1 MMHRPTCKSSCFL
14 DDSRTSAARLV
25 SASASIHP
33 RGQIGRLYST
43 VHQYPGTTQRCQPA
57 SFTLTRE
64 PVLSGRGW
72 DHLVMFSD
80 YPLINL
86 GFRRL
91 CKAKL
96 ASTKTGPQR
105 EFTLTESKTYSGG
118 LIALKYRRV
127 RGKAAVE
134 AKSTSKSKRKRY
146 ELAGLRE
153 RLPGANRRSRS
164 TDTYLDGYGVLP
176 GTAVLRNLFLDFT
189 PLGRQTLAH
198 GRSDGC
204 LSPPLRGCRD

>member
-1 MMHRPTCKSSCFL
+1 
-14 DDSRTSAARLV
+14 
-25 SASASIHP
+25 
-33 RGQIGRLYST
+33 
-43 VHQYPGTTQRCQPA
+43 
-57 SFTLTRE
+57 LTRE

-72 DHLVMFSD
+72 DHLVTFSD

-105 EFTLTESKTYSGG
+105 EFTLTESETYSGG
-118 LIALKYRRV
+118 LIALKYKRV

-176 GTAVLRNLFLDFT
+176 GISNNVGPVKHFLSRLLSFHLKEFFSFVFFLLSVDDHGSPVIFRSVSVRPKHLFDPNFDHDYYCKLPLAKERDAHS
-189 PLGRQTLAH
+189 LGR
-198 GRSDGC
+198 RF
-204 LSPPLRGCRD
+204 